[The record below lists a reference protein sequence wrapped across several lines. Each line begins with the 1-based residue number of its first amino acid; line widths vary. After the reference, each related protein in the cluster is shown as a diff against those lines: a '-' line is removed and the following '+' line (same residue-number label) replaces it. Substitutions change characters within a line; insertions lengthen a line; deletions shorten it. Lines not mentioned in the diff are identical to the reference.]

1 MSALVRGS
9 QCLQSTR
16 NTSLDPLDD
25 TRSHV
30 TVTRYILHY
39 SVTLVL
45 RLARL
50 SIPGRLAEVSLSRD
64 IMTRPM
70 KTRSVTRSRSIG
82 GVKRFNNMN
91 CVPLCPIAQMGSGF
105 FSRVKHLHPSSLTFL
120 ASFCLRLMGR
130 AGNWFKPC
138 MLACIFLYSPDSAPC
153 LTCNQCCSKE
163 ARWHCTHNQIEIPT
177 RRHESML
184 QKD

>member
-25 TRSHV
+25 ARSHV

-50 SIPGRLAEVSLSRD
+50 SIPGRLAEVSLGVN
-64 IMTRPM
+64 IKRPIVPWQQVPAGILSLIAGT
-70 KTRSVTRSRSIG
+70 KLSTGTCTPDFLDTLTVAPLHF
-82 GVKRFNNMN
+82 VRFWG
-91 CVPLCPIAQMGSGF
+91 ITS
-105 FSRVKHLHPSSLTFL
+105 
-120 ASFCLRLMGR
+120 
-130 AGNWFKPC
+130 
-138 MLACIFLYSPDSAPC
+138 
-153 LTCNQCCSKE
+153 
-163 ARWHCTHNQIEIPT
+163 
-177 RRHESML
+177 
-184 QKD
+184 